1 MVRTACNQ
9 CKGRMGL
16 CPPVG
21 AMVPQR
27 KAEYPRMGEPD
38 AQGWVAGKEG
48 YGWSDGLTVELVY
61 DKPVNGHRLLIWMVT
76 DENDNCWFEG
86 EHNGWHI
93 DNMSGPYLVER
104 LTEDL

>member
-1 MVRTACNQ
+1 MVRTARNQ
-9 CKGRMGL
+9 CKGRMGF

-21 AMVPQR
+21 TMESQR
-27 KAEYPRMGEPD
+27 TAEQPGVGEPD
-38 AQGWVAGKEG
+38 AQGRVAGKEG
-48 YGWSDGLTVELVY
+48 YDWSDGLTVELVY
-61 DKPVNGHRLLIWMVT
+61 DKPVHGHRLLIWAVT
-76 DENDNCWFEG
+76 DENDYCWFEG